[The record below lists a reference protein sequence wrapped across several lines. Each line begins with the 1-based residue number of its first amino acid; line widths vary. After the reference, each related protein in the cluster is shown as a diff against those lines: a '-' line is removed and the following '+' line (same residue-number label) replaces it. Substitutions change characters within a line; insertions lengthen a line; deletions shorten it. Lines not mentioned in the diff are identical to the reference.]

1 MNEFGRI
8 ITAPLQAEF
17 SLARI
22 DERGFRR
29 EYDRLA
35 ETDEDPIGQWVKLA
49 KARGETRDS
58 DSVLLHLMVELHRK
72 VDDLQKI
79 IKQEETI
86 YLKLE
91 HQVSLEGVGH
101 GIFELEPE
109 GFVPGEHYYGRIN
122 LPVFP
127 QRLVP
132 LYFHALDEKRAVVD
146 LMHDR
151 DIKDWDSYIAAKDRA
166 LAREQK
172 GKYV

>member
-1 MNEFGRI
+1 MSKFGRI
-8 ITAPLQAEF
+8 ISAPLQAEF
-17 SLARI
+17 SSARLN
-22 DERGFRR
+22 EKEFRR
-29 EYDRLA
+29 EYDRMA
-35 ETDEDPIGQWVKLA
+35 EADEDPIGQWVKLA

-72 VDDLQKI
+72 VDNLHKT
-79 IKQEETI
+79 IKQEETT
-86 YLKLE
+86 YLELE
-91 HQVSLEGVGH
+91 YQVSLEGIGH
-101 GIFELEPE
+101 GIFELEKE
-109 GFVPGEHYYGRIN
+109 GFELGEHYYGRIN

-132 LYFHALDEKRAVVD
+132 LYFHAIDEKRAVVD